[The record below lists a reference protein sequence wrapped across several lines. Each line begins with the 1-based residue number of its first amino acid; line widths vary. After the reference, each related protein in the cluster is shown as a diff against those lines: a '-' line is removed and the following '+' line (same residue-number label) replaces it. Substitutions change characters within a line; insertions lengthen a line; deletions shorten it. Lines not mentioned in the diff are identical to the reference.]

1 MGWDAFMDV
10 GRWNV
15 LTWGNVGITGF
26 LFLNRIAYFLGVFG
40 GRDVSNER
48 TKKD

>member
-1 MGWDAFMDV
+1 MDV
-10 GRWNV
+10 GGWNV

-40 GRDVSNER
+40 GGEVAKRREGPKRD
-48 TKKD
+48 